1 MQRLLSTALVLGL
14 LVATTAA
21 FAVTENLKLTK
32 SPITRTRVSK
42 VLSPVC
48 NCDKRLATIAFSLR
62 KRDSLTLSIVDSR
75 RHEIERV
82 ADGID
87 AERGFNVFVW
97 KGLTSEGLRARD
109 GVYYAKV
116 HLANAHR
123 TILLPNQIVLDT
135 RPPRVLEAKPSR
147 DVFSPDADGQ
157 ADSVKVSYRLSE
169 PAHALL
175 FLRGHRVVRTHFARE
190 KDALSWYGRVDG
202 VPIAQGL
209 YRLRLGAEDAAGNV
223 TGPAHGLLVPV
234 RVRYVAL
241 ARHRLRVKAGTRFGV
256 GVDTDAKSYRW
267 RFAGGNGAETSG
279 LLILR
284 AGQPGRYRLVVTE
297 NGHRDVARVVV
308 VPRR

>member
-14 LVATTAA
+14 LVATAAA

-48 NCDKRLATIAFSLR
+48 NCDKRAATIAFSLR
-62 KRDSLTLSIVDSR
+62 KRDSLTLTIVDSG

-82 ADGID
+82 ADGVD
-87 AERGFNVFVW
+87 ARRGPNVFVW
-97 KGLTSEGLRARD
+97 KGQTSEGQRARD

-116 HLANAHR
+116 HLADAHR
-123 TILLPNQIVLDT
+123 TILLPNRIVLDT
-135 RPPRVLEAKPSR
+135 RGPRVLEAKASR
-147 DVFSPDADGQ
+147 DVLSPDGDGQ
-157 ADSVKVSYRLSE
+157 ADSVKITYRLSE

-175 FLRGHRVVRTHFARE
+175 FLRGHQVVRTHFARK
-190 KDALSWYGRVDG
+190 KDSLGWYGRVDG
-202 VPIAQGL
+202 VPLRQGL
-209 YRLRLGAEDAAGNV
+209 YRLRLGAVDVAGNV
-223 TGPAHGLLVPV
+223 TGSERGLVVPV
-234 RVRYVAL
+234 RVRYIAL
-241 ARHRLRVKAGTRFGV
+241 ARHDLRVKAGTRFGV

-267 RFAGGNGAETSG
+267 RFAGRTGAETKD
-279 LLILR
+279 LLVVK
-284 AGQPGRYRLVVTE
+284 ASKPGRYRLVVTE